1 MLLNLYKP
9 KCQDYHEERFD
20 EYDFKWKLIYMIP
33 HVATYETKKPV
44 FFSINSLKMYYI
56 LIKSYFILVQ
66 SPSLHAPSVSYLM
79 NHRSIFFYECTNG
92 QNLSP
97 SIISFRK
104 SYIISFSKKSIFGF
118 TDVLDNNYL
127 LVNHLLLI
135 FKYNVCNLKVSNTLS
150 FQSLKR
156 LISQIKYLEETT
168 IENDLNKK

>member
-79 NHRSIFFYECTNG
+79 NHRSIFFMNVPMDKIY
-92 QNLSP
+92 
-97 SIISFRK
+97 
-104 SYIISFSKKSIFGF
+104 
-118 TDVLDNNYL
+118 
-127 LVNHLLLI
+127 HLLL
-135 FKYNVCNLKVSNTLS
+135 YLS
-150 FQSLKR
+150 ERVALSVFQKNPFLA
-156 LISQIKYLEETT
+156 LLMF
-168 IENDLNKK
+168 